1 MLMKAVQNCYA
12 LSVGIVIVAVALF
25 AYGLFIILSNQGCE
39 VCVSAATSLLLMPLT
54 FVASMAGL
62 VVALVG
68 RGETRSM
75 IGGLSVEEQKRL
87 KYMNRV
93 RLIAGFV
100 PLFLAVVE
108 FAILFTVL

>member
-1 MLMKAVQNCYA
+1 MGVEGSSLINMQRSKRLMKTVQNCYA

-25 AYGLFIILSNQGCE
+25 AYGLFIILSNPREGCE

-87 KYMNRV
+87 ECSLYYK
-93 RLIAGFV
+93 GG
-100 PLFLAVVE
+100 
-108 FAILFTVL
+108 